1 MMHREGLEMP
11 NDEIG
16 STEGMTNDEIRI
28 HESMTNDEGTNDET
42 KDQPERQEYDLEIR
56 TAKFGA
62 SIIRFAKRI
71 PVNQVTH
78 SLIDQ
83 LVRSGTSVGANYVEA
98 NNAESR
104 KDFHHKIGICRKE
117 ARETMHWLRMVAVA
131 ETGLQEKAQSLCQ
144 EAKELNLI
152 FSAIRRKKDD

>member
-1 MMHREGLEMP
+1 
-11 NDEIG
+11 
-16 STEGMTNDEIRI
+16 MTNDEFP
-28 HESMTNDEGTNDET
+28 NDET
-42 KDQPERQEYDLEIR
+42 KDQPERPGFDLEIR

-71 PVNQVTH
+71 PINPVTH
-78 SLIDQ
+78 SLIGQ

-117 ARETMHWLRMVAVA
+117 ARETVHWLRMVAVA
-131 ETGLQEKAQSLCQ
+131 EMSLEAKAQLLCQ

>member
-1 MMHREGLEMP
+1 
-11 NDEIG
+11 
-16 STEGMTNDEIRI
+16 MTNNEIRI
-28 HESMTNDEGTNDET
+28 HESMTNDEFTNDET
-42 KDQPERQEYDLEIR
+42 NAPIDRPGFDLETR

-62 SIIRFAKRI
+62 AIIRFAKRI
-71 PVNQVTH
+71 PITPVT
-78 SLIDQ
+78 SCLIDQ

-117 ARETMHWLRMVAVA
+117 AKETMHWLRMVAVA
-131 ETGLQEKAQSLCQ
+131 EPNMQEKAQTLSQ

-152 FSAIRRKKDD
+152 FSAIRRRKDA